1 MKEPIHLCDVHVFD
15 KKDKRKKVLREVLL
29 VGNDKDL
36 IEKHEYFYN
45 KICLLMGYTPVKLKK
60 AIHKRWLSIE
70 KIEFKKFISM
80 TNKNAG
86 WNTTTNT
93 H

>member
-15 KKDKRKKVLREVLL
+15 KKDKRKRVLKEVLL

-36 IEKHEYFYN
+36 IEKHEYFYK
-45 KICLLMGYTPVKLKK
+45 KICSLMGYTPVKLKK
-60 AIHKRWLSIE
+60 ALDGKWVTIQ
-70 KIEFKKFISM
+70 KIEYKKFISM